1 MDGERRKPSN
11 AALRRVV
18 LAGYGMEFE
27 IGRLLEKGPGHTLTE
42 KDCEQMSL
50 RQQAWD
56 AKVNRL
62 REETTVRVVA
72 LQVAAPGT

>member
-11 AALRRVV
+11 AVLRRVV

-27 IGRLLEKGPGHTLTE
+27 IGRLLEKEPGYTLTE
-42 KDCEQMSL
+42 KDCEELTL

-56 AKVNRL
+56 AKVDRL
-62 REETTVRVVA
+62 RQETTVKEVA
-72 LQVAAPGT
+72 MPVAARGG